1 MGKRKTLGEKKQ
13 ELESRRKKVTAI
25 GSDIELAEGQFAGS
39 TNFSCDL
46 VGTQFN
52 PNCLGHELGEEI
64 PLGQMFVTNPECSS
78 DGKTARAICSRCEA
92 TFIRRAGHKTKSKAP
107 TTKTMRESLQSRLF
121 HLRGDEKAAQ
131 QAVEWLE
138 RDLSSDAEFDRLF
151 VAGNLQEEEPEEPK
165 ASGGGAL
172 RALDG
177 GQPARATT
185 SVGRKLVEAGAS
197 AGA

>member
-1 MGKRKTLGEKKQ
+1 MP
-13 ELESRRKKVTAI
+13 TAR
-25 GSDIELAEGQFAGS
+25 GGVCERTPACATAAAASAAAEVSAAPLARSAANRTPSSLRLRIAGS
-39 TNFSCDL
+39 TRR
-46 VGTQFN
+46 
-52 PNCLGHELGEEI
+52 
-64 PLGQMFVTNPECSS
+64 
-78 DGKTARAICSRCEA
+78 TAS
-92 TFIRRAGHKTKSKAP
+92 
-107 TTKTMRESLQSRLF
+107 
-121 HLRGDEKAAQ
+121 AQ

-185 SVGRKLVEAGAS
+185 SVGRKLVEAGAKTPTTLLHKDNKNPTPYS
-197 AGA
+197 ARGKLRSATPMACARWASPRLNHTWQHSYNETML